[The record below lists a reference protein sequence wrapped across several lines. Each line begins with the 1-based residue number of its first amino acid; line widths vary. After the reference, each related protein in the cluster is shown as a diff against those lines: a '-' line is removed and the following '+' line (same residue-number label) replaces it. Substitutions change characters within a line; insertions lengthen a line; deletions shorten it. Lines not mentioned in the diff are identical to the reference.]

1 MLAVTAIGI
10 ITLSFFYIYSLV
22 HVLNI
27 NFFILIE
34 KEKIK
39 TEKEMKW
46 NSHRYAISRLD
57 LIRKD
62 VMEMCTQLVLTTISL
77 SLISATA
84 YSAFC

>member
-1 MLAVTAIGI
+1 MIIIEKKTPKNKIIGYFMLAVTAIGI

-39 TEKEMKW
+39 TEKEMK
-46 NSHRYAISRLD
+46 
-57 LIRKD
+57 
-62 VMEMCTQLVLTTISL
+62 
-77 SLISATA
+77 
-84 YSAFC
+84 